1 VLVCVPRGGK
11 RGAPHGGAPLFV
23 LSVDKQAGLEPAGV
37 VVAAVRGSEVMVPNF
52 LSIISCRES
61 FHGLG
66 VQDVEGLILIGALF
80 PLDERRREGKKK
92 KEKITLGK

>member
-37 VVAAVRGSEVMVPNF
+37 VVAAAVRN
-52 LSIISCRES
+52 
-61 FHGLG
+61 
-66 VQDVEGLILIGALF
+66 GAKF
-80 PLDERRREGKKK
+80 SQHN
-92 KEKITLGK
+92 IM

>member
-1 VLVCVPRGGK
+1 
-11 RGAPHGGAPLFV
+11 
-23 LSVDKQAGLEPAGV
+23 
-37 VVAAVRGSEVMVPNF
+37 MVPNF

-92 KEKITLGK
+92 KEKITQGK